1 MSKLILSLWNADDFP
16 FSVAGCLSNLD
27 ANLTQLSLEMIED
40 YARQGE
46 TSELI
51 EVDYKAYEVSPGLV
65 ELSSAAKDAMY
76 AVRNK
81 WERERKAERERLYGD
96 D

>member
-1 MSKLILSLWNADDFP
+1 
-16 FSVAGCLSNLD
+16 
-27 ANLTQLSLEMIED
+27 MIED

-46 TSELI
+46 TSELV
-51 EVDYKAYEVSPGLV
+51 EVGYKVYEVSPGLV
-65 ELSSAAKDAMY
+65 ELGTAAKDAMY

-81 WERERKAERERLYGD
+81 WERERQAERDRLYGD